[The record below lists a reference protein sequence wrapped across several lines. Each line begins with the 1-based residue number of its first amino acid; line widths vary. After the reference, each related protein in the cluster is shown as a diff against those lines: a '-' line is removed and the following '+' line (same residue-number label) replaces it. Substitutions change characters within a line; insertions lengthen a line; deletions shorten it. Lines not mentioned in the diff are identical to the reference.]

1 MGGEGQMPEAIGAAG
16 RRRGGQGRA
25 GGGGGE
31 GRGGGGG
38 ERRQRAGKLCHLPLA
53 AHAAQT

>member
-16 RRRGGQGRA
+16 RRRGGQGR
-25 GGGGGE
+25 
-31 GRGGGGG
+31 GGGG